1 MAVAS
6 ARENIKEGESIAVP
20 LKRSGEFPPIVIQMI
35 SIGEQSGELEEMLE
49 TLSESYEKEVRYTLD
64 RLTAMLEPIMI
75 VGMAVGIGFIVFA
88 VVMPIL
94 KINDAVG

>member
-1 MAVAS
+1 
-6 ARENIKEGESIAVP
+6 
-20 LKRSGEFPPIVIQMI
+20 
-35 SIGEQSGELEEMLE
+35 
-49 TLSESYEKEVRYTLD
+49 
-64 RLTAMLEPIMI
+64 MLEPIMI

>member
-1 MAVAS
+1 
-6 ARENIKEGESIAVP
+6 AVP

-35 SIGEQSGELEEMLE
+35 SIGEQSGDLEEMLE
-49 TLSESYEKEVRYTLD
+49 TLADSYEKEVTYTMD
-64 RLTAMLEPIMI
+64 RLTSMLEPVMI
-75 VGMAVGIGFIVFA
+75 VALAVVIGFIVFA